1 MYIFNDC
8 KCIEWQG
15 RFKEVVDVYIE
26 VGQMGMVME
35 MYFDFCMFEE
45 VKVFVVVENELWFE
59 VIDIVII
66 IFIKR
71 EVDVQE
77 II

>member
-1 MYIFNDC
+1 
-8 KCIEWQG
+8 
-15 RFKEVVDVYIE
+15 
-26 VGQMGMVME
+26 MVME

-71 EVDVQE
+71 EVDV
-77 II
+77 